1 MYDLRLDRK
10 LTQALFSRWD
20 KETKDWVVNAITS
33 LVVVDQVV
41 EAHEKFALEEAISLL
56 DSRVEIEN
64 MLGMVRRKKMHEIE
78 RIQIPISQAGEI
90 FFYLA
95 SIAAIDGKM
104 KKVEADLLRDLGRK
118 LNLSSDFQ
126 RSVMQWGLDQMKHNL
141 KWSEEQRQLNQQRE
155 QLLKNL
161 NG

>member
-20 KETKDWVVNAITS
+20 KETKDWVVNAIAS
-33 LVVVDQVV
+33 LVVVDHVV
-41 EAHEKFALEEAISLL
+41 EAHEKIALEEAISLL

-64 MLGMVRRKKMHEIE
+64 MLGMVRRKQMHEIE
-78 RIQIPISQAGEI
+78 SIQISISQAGEI

-161 NG
+161 KG

>member
-10 LTQALFSRWD
+10 LTQALFSRCD
-20 KETKDWVVNAITS
+20 KETKDWVVNAIAS

-41 EAHEKFALEEAISLL
+41 EAHEKIALEEAISLL

-78 RIQIPISQAGEI
+78 KIKISISQAGEI

-126 RSVMQWGLDQMKHNL
+126 RSVIQWGLEQMKHNL

-161 NG
+161 KG

>member
-1 MYDLRLDRK
+1 MYELRLERK
-10 LTQALFSRWD
+10 LTKSMFAKWD
-20 KETKDWVVNAITS
+20 KETKDWVVNAIAS

-41 EAHEKFALEEAISLL
+41 EAHEKIALEEAISLL

-64 MLGMVRRKKMHEIE
+64 MLGMVRSKKMHEIE
-78 RIQIPISQAGEI
+78 RIQISISQAGEI

-161 NG
+161 KG

>member
-10 LTQALFSRWD
+10 LTQTLFSRWD
-20 KETKDWVVNAITS
+20 KETKDWVVNAIAS

-41 EAHEKFALEEAISLL
+41 EAHEMIALEEAISLL

-78 RIQIPISQAGEI
+78 RIQISISQAGEI

-104 KKVEADLLRDLGRK
+104 KKVEADLLRDLGKK
-118 LNLSSDFQ
+118 LNLSPSFQ
-126 RSVMQWGLDQMKHNL
+126 RSVMQWALDQMKHNL
-141 KWSEEQRQLNQQRE
+141 KWSEEQGQLNQQRE

-161 NG
+161 KG

>member
-20 KETKDWVVNAITS
+20 KETKDWVVNAIAS

-41 EAHEKFALEEAISLL
+41 EAHEKIALEEAISLL

-64 MLGMVRRKKMHEIE
+64 MLGMVRRKKMHEID
-78 RIQIPISQAGEI
+78 RIQISKSQAGEI

-161 NG
+161 KG